1 MYDLH
6 LERKPNE
13 EDTLT
18 SSKMEGKYPT
28 WRAIIDTLAQ
38 SNRCFLWNGEYI
50 SLRKLPAGLWTHFS
64 MCICANFKLKKN
76 CHINFAFSLIWS
88 FLSIHGF
95 CLVYIFAKSIANF
108 KQLTVELIKNKLQK
122 DIEIDL
128 QTWNEYLI
136 KNVTEIQIEH
146 MLVEAYIKLTH
157 VTYAANGQF
166 IFLLIFIL
174 KL

>member
-1 MYDLH
+1 MNSFQHVYMC
-6 LERKPNE
+6 KFQIKE
-13 EDTLT
+13 EL
-18 SSKMEGKYPT
+18 SHQFCIFVNL
-28 WRAIIDTLAQ
+28 II
-38 SNRCFLWNGEYI
+38 SE
-50 SLRKLPAGLWTHFS
+50 
-64 MCICANFKLKKN
+64 
-76 CHINFAFSLIWS
+76 
-88 FLSIHGF
+88 HGF
-95 CLVYIFAKSIANF
+95 CLVYIFAKSIADL